1 MVILK
6 RDISPYVGKDII
18 IGVYSTTKIAE
29 KAKEIYIEQR
39 KISDRWSEQAYKTVN
54 LDTDTIIEDISDISI
69 FHEGLSS
76 EILYLVS
83 IVEEGFGQVFGRIVK
98 VFSDESK
105 AMEYANEM
113 EKQEREYGPSWYEI
127 EIKTLDSFDFN
138 D

>member
-54 LDTDTIIEDISDISI
+54 LDIDIIIEDISDISI

-83 IVEEGFGQVFGRIVK
+83 IVEEGFGQVGSRIIK
-98 VFSDESK
+98 VFSDESE
-105 AMEYANEM
+105 ATEYANEM